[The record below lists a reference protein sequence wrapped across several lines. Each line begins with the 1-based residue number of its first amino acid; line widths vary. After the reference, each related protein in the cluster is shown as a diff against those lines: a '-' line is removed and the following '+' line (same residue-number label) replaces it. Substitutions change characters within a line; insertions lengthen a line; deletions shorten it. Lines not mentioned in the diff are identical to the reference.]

1 MKEDK
6 YIELVLDKCLN
17 FDKSNKL
24 FIYYEKALNENFVNH
39 LSDEANK
46 RNIIV
51 HLEDIASYKKHD
63 ILKNLSIDDLASE
76 DLFNSSI
83 WDEYANENAAFLIVE
98 SEIPG
103 LMDDIDINIFNEA
116 KRLERTTK
124 PIYRKKQ
131 AIDEISWLII
141 AYPNEIWANEVFPNS
156 EDAYQELYDSIMN
169 MCLCDYDSPISKWEE
184 LTTRNKKVAEKL
196 NMLNIRELHYTNSLG
211 TDLYLELPNNYK
223 YDYVGSNG
231 HIVNMPS
238 YEVFSSPHYLK
249 THGIVYSSKPLNYNG
264 CVVDEFNITFMDGKA
279 VACDAKVGKEVLEG
293 IINGDQYSCYLGE
306 CALVNYDSP
315 ISNMKT
321 IFNTTLIDE
330 NASCHLALGAGF
342 PECIENGLDMTV
354 DDLRSHGINDSSTH
368 VDFMIGTSDLSIVAK
383 TVDGRE
389 VVIFEDGNFTI

>member
-24 FIYYEKALNENFVNH
+24 FIYYEKVLNEDFVNR
-39 LSDEANK
+39 LCEGALK
-46 RNIIV
+46 RNIDV

-63 ILKNLSIDDLASE
+63 ILKNASLE
-76 DLFNSSI
+76 EIANEQLFNASV
-83 WDEYANENAAFLIVE
+83 WDEYAKEDAAFLIIE

-103 LMDDIDINIFNEA
+103 LMDDIDVNIFNEA
-116 KRLERTTK
+116 KRIERSTK
-124 PIYRKKQ
+124 PIYKQKQ
-131 AIDEISWLII
+131 AIDAISWLII
-141 AYPNEIWANEVFPNS
+141 AYPNEIWAKNVFPNS
-156 EDAYQELYDSIMN
+156 SNAYQELYDSIMD
-169 MCLCDYDSPISKWEE
+169 MCLCNFDSPINKWEE
-184 LTTRNKKVAEKL
+184 LTNRNRNVASKL
-196 NMLNIRELHYTNSLG
+196 NNLKIKELHYTNSLG

-264 CVVDEFNITFMDGKA
+264 CVIDEFNITFEEGKA
-279 VACDAKVGKEVLEG
+279 VSCDAKVGKDILEG
-293 IINGDQYSCYLGE
+293 IINADQYSCYLGE

-342 PECIENGLDMTV
+342 PECIESGLDMSV
-354 DDLRSHGINDSSTH
+354 DDLREHGINDSLTH
-368 VDFMIGTSDLSIVAK
+368 VDFMIGTSDLSIVAT
-383 TVDGRE
+383 TVDGKE
-389 VVIFEDGNFTI
+389 VVIFKDGNFTI